1 MSKTD
6 DLRKP
11 AQDLID
17 GKIKVWKNTHMTY
30 EAKSKINELEKK
42 ILDLETELYY
52 CRRNKKLDEV
62 QKRK

>member
-1 MSKTD
+1 MSKKD

>member
-11 AQDLID
+11 TQDLID